1 MTFRSISSPASS
13 SATNKNILKKGE
25 KKMIHNL
32 KIMLA
37 AAFLLA
43 GFSLF
48 ANEDA
53 VRARFNLAV
62 KLQVE
67 QKHSEAIKL
76 YTDDYYQI
84 EPDGK
89 KIDLARIKKLNDMWE
104 HIWQLPALVEKG
116 EYDKINHKLLVDYAE
131 LMFGKS
137 IPAENR
143 AALEK
148 KLAAPEGKEM
158 IQELARQVPL
168 LREVVQS
175 EMQQWAQ
182 MTKIISVKVNGDK
195 AVVVYERPDLTNP
208 KFKIVYTEDVVKVKG
223 EWFFKRCI
231 GIRRPFKMQ

>member
-1 MTFRSISSPASS
+1 
-13 SATNKNILKKGE
+13 
-25 KKMIHNL
+25 MIHSL

-53 VRARFNLAV
+53 VRARFDLAV

-89 KIDLARIKKLNDMWE
+89 KIDLARIKKRNDMWE

-116 EYDKINHKLLVDYAE
+116 EYDKINHKLLVDFAE
-131 LMFGKS
+131 LMFGKP

-148 KLAAPEGKEM
+148 KLAAPEGKGM
-158 IQELARQVPL
+158 IQELAREVPL

-195 AVVVYERPDLTNP
+195 AVIIYERPDLTNP
-208 KFKIVYTEDVVKVKG
+208 KFKFVYTEDVVKVKG

-231 GIRRPFKMQ
+231 GTRRPVEVK

>member
-1 MTFRSISSPASS
+1 M
-13 SATNKNILKKGE
+13 
-25 KKMIHNL
+25 
-32 KIMLA
+32 
-37 AAFLLA
+37 
-43 GFSLF
+43 F

-53 VRARFNLAV
+53 VRARFNLAL

-67 QKHSEAIKL
+67 QKYSEAIKL

-89 KIDLARIKKLNDMWE
+89 KIDLARIKKGNDMWA

-116 EYDKINHKLLVDYAE
+116 EYDKINHKLLVDFAE
-131 LMFGKS
+131 LMFGKP

-148 KLAAPEGKEM
+148 KLAAPEGKGM
-158 IQELARQVPL
+158 IQELAREVPL

-195 AVVVYERPDLTNP
+195 AVIVYERPDLTNP

>member
-1 MTFRSISSPASS
+1 
-13 SATNKNILKKGE
+13 
-25 KKMIHNL
+25 MIHSL

-53 VRARFNLAV
+53 VRARFDLV
-62 KLQVE
+62 MKLQVT
-67 QKHSEAIKL
+67 QKYSEVIKL

-89 KIDLARIKKLNDMWE
+89 KIDLVLIKKCKDIWE

-116 EYDKINHKLLVDYAE
+116 EYDKINHKLLVDFAE
-131 LMFGKS
+131 LMFGKP

-148 KLAAPEGKEM
+148 KLAAPEGKEE

-168 LREVVQS
+168 IREVAQS
-175 EMQQWAQ
+175 EMQQWVQ

-195 AVVVYERPDLTNP
+195 AVIVYERPDLTNP
-208 KFKIVYTEDVVKVKG
+208 KFKFVYTEDVVKVKG

-231 GIRRPFKMQ
+231 GVRRPFKMQ

>member
-1 MTFRSISSPASS
+1 
-13 SATNKNILKKGE
+13 
-25 KKMIHNL
+25 MIHSL

-53 VRARFNLAV
+53 VRARFDLVV

-84 EPDGK
+84 EPGRK
-89 KIDLARIKKLNDMWE
+89 KVDLARIKKLNDIWE

-116 EYDKINHKLLVDYAE
+116 EYDKIQHKLLVDFAE
-131 LMFGKS
+131 LMFGKP

-148 KLAAPEGKEM
+148 KLAAPEGKGM

-168 LREVVQS
+168 LREVVQR
-175 EMQQWAQ
+175 EMQQWVQ

-195 AVVVYERPDLTNP
+195 AVIVYERPDLTNP

-231 GIRRPFKMQ
+231 GTRRPYKVE

>member
-1 MTFRSISSPASS
+1 MT
-13 SATNKNILKKGE
+13 
-25 KKMIHNL
+25 HNL

-53 VRARFNLAV
+53 VRARFDLVV

-76 YTDDYYQI
+76 YTDDYYHI
-84 EPDGK
+84 EPGEK
-89 KIDLARIKKLNDMWE
+89 KIDLARIKKRNDMWE

-116 EYDKINHKLLVDYAE
+116 EYDKIQHKLLVDFAE
-131 LMFGKS
+131 LMFGKP

-158 IQELARQVPL
+158 IQELAREVPL
-168 LREVVQS
+168 LREVLQS

-195 AVVVYERPDLTNP
+195 AVVVYERPDLANP
-208 KFKIVYTEDVVKVKG
+208 KFKFVYTEDVVKVKG

-231 GIRRPFKMQ
+231 GTRRPVEVK

>member
-1 MTFRSISSPASS
+1 MT
-13 SATNKNILKKGE
+13 
-25 KKMIHNL
+25 HNL

-67 QKHSEAIKL
+67 LKHSEAIKL
-76 YTDDYYQI
+76 YTDDYYHI
-84 EPDGK
+84 EPGEK
-89 KIDLARIKKLNDMWE
+89 KIDLARIKKRNDMWE

-116 EYDKINHKLLVDYAE
+116 EYDKINHKLLVDFAE
-131 LMFGKS
+131 LMFGKP
-137 IPAENR
+137 IPAEGR

-158 IQELARQVPL
+158 IQDLARQVPL

-195 AVVVYERPDLTNP
+195 AVIIYERPDLTNP

-231 GIRRPFKMQ
+231 GTRRPYKVE

>member
-1 MTFRSISSPASS
+1 MTR
-13 SATNKNILKKGE
+13 
-25 KKMIHNL
+25 NL

-53 VRARFNLAV
+53 VRARFDLVV

-89 KIDLARIKKLNDMWE
+89 KIDLARIKKLDDMWE

-116 EYDKINHKLLVDYAE
+116 EYDKINHKLLVDFAE
-131 LMFGKS
+131 LMFGKPIS
-137 IPAENR
+137 AENR

-175 EMQQWAQ
+175 EMQQLTQ

-195 AVVVYERPDLTNP
+195 AVIVYERPDLTNP

-223 EWFFKRCI
+223 EWFFKRCV
-231 GIRRPFKMQ
+231 GTRRPYKVE

>member
-1 MTFRSISSPASS
+1 MT
-13 SATNKNILKKGE
+13 
-25 KKMIHNL
+25 HNL

-43 GFSLF
+43 GSSLF

-53 VRARFNLAV
+53 VRARFDLVV

-76 YTDDYYQI
+76 YTDDYYHI
-84 EPDGK
+84 EPGEK
-89 KIDLARIKKLNDMWE
+89 KIDLARIKKRNDMWE

-116 EYDKINHKLLVDYAE
+116 EYDKINHKLLVDFAE
-131 LMFGKS
+131 LMFGKP

-168 LREVVQS
+168 LREVVQR
-175 EMQQWAQ
+175 EMQQWVQ

-195 AVVVYERPDLTNP
+195 AVIIYERPDLTNP

-231 GIRRPFKMQ
+231 GTRRPYKVE

>member
-1 MTFRSISSPASS
+1 
-13 SATNKNILKKGE
+13 
-25 KKMIHNL
+25 MIHNL

-53 VRARFNLAV
+53 VRARFNLAL

-67 QKHSEAIKL
+67 QKYSEAIKL

-84 EPDGK
+84 EPGEK
-89 KIDLARIKKLNDMWE
+89 KIDLARIKKRNDMWE

-116 EYDKINHKLLVDYAE
+116 EYDKINHKLLVDFAE
-131 LMFGKS
+131 LMFGKP
-137 IPAENR
+137 IPAEGR

-158 IQELARQVPL
+158 IQDLARQVPL

-231 GIRRPFKMQ
+231 GTRRPVEVK

>member
-1 MTFRSISSPASS
+1 
-13 SATNKNILKKGE
+13 
-25 KKMIHNL
+25 MIHSL

-53 VRARFNLAV
+53 VRARFDLVV

-84 EPDGK
+84 EPGRK
-89 KIDLARIKKLNDMWE
+89 KVDLARIKKLNDIWE

-116 EYDKINHKLLVDYAE
+116 EYDKINHKLLVDFAE
-131 LMFGKS
+131 LMFGKP

-148 KLAAPEGKEM
+148 KLAAPEGKGM

-168 LREVVQS
+168 LREVVQR
-175 EMQQWAQ
+175 EMQQWVQ

-195 AVVVYERPDLTNP
+195 AVIVYERPDLTNP

-231 GIRRPFKMQ
+231 GTRRPYKVE

>member
-1 MTFRSISSPASS
+1 
-13 SATNKNILKKGE
+13 
-25 KKMIHNL
+25 MIHSL

-53 VRARFNLAV
+53 VRARFDLV
-62 KLQVE
+62 MKLQVE
-67 QKHSEAIKL
+67 QKYSEVIKL

-89 KIDLARIKKLNDMWE
+89 KIDLVRIKQCNDIWV

-116 EYDKINHKLLVDYAE
+116 EYDKINHKLLVDFAE
-131 LMFGKS
+131 LMFGKP

-148 KLAAPEGKEM
+148 KLAAPEGKGM

-168 LREVVQS
+168 LREVVPR

-195 AVVVYERPDLTNP
+195 AVIIYERPDLMNP
-208 KFKIVYTEDVVKVKG
+208 KFKFVYTEDVVKVKG

-231 GIRRPFKMQ
+231 GTRRPVEVK

>member
-1 MTFRSISSPASS
+1 MT
-13 SATNKNILKKGE
+13 
-25 KKMIHNL
+25 HNF

-53 VRARFNLAV
+53 VRARFDLVV

-89 KIDLARIKKLNDMWE
+89 KIDLARIKKLDDMWE

-116 EYDKINHKLLVDYAE
+116 EYDKINHKLLVDFAE
-131 LMFGKS
+131 LMFGKP

-158 IQELARQVPL
+158 IQELAREVPL

-175 EMQQWAQ
+175 EMQQWVQ

-195 AVVVYERPDLTNP
+195 AVIIYERPDLTNP

-223 EWFFKRCI
+223 EWFFKRCV
-231 GIRRPFKMQ
+231 GTRRPYKVE

>member
-1 MTFRSISSPASS
+1 
-13 SATNKNILKKGE
+13 
-25 KKMIHNL
+25 MIHSL

-67 QKHSEAIKL
+67 QKYSEVIKL

-89 KIDLARIKKLNDMWE
+89 KIDLVRIKKCNDIWE

-116 EYDKINHKLLVDYAE
+116 EYDKINHKLLVDFTE
-131 LMFGKS
+131 LMFGKP
-137 IPAENR
+137 IPAEGR

-148 KLAAPEGKEM
+148 KLAAPEGKGM

-168 LREVVQS
+168 IREVLQS

-195 AVVVYERPDLTNP
+195 AVIIYERPDLANP
-208 KFKIVYTEDVVKVKG
+208 KFKIVYTEDYVKVKG

-231 GIRRPFKMQ
+231 GTRRPYKVE